1 MRGRGRAHPRRLP
14 PGCRRKVGTKAQRV
28 PNVRKRVA
36 TPTGFEPAI
45 SALTGQYVKPLHHGA
60 ASVSS
65 SKPYIEYSGMR
76 GGWSRLY
83 IRRFR
88 SIYRGVGIPHG
99 YASDT
104 NRSIRALAGMKSGW
118 SARYRWTLHPR
129 LDTRI
134 EGEGAAQSIDC
145 AMRPP
150 RRWMDVEGR
159 WRRWTVRR
167 PGQRPGSVRRHVHL
181 REGERRRARPGRSGR
196 AG

>member
-1 MRGRGRAHPRRLP
+1 MVGGGRILAGSRRAVDAKSGRRPR
-14 PGCRRKVGTKAQRV
+14 K
-28 PNVRKRVA
+28 VRKRVA

-88 SIYRGVGIPHG
+88 SIYRCVGIPHG
-99 YASDT
+99 HASDA

-118 SARYRWTLHPR
+118 SAKYRWTL
-129 LDTRI
+129 
-134 EGEGAAQSIDC
+134 QSLWTS
-145 AMRPP
+145 ALKGKARPSQS
-150 RRWMDVEGR
+150 
-159 WRRWTVRR
+159 TALCVRR
-167 PGQRPGSVRRHVHL
+167 VDGWTL
-181 REGERRRARPGRSGR
+181 RGVVG
-196 AG
+196 AGL